1 MQILQRLNLIFTH
14 TMTRN
19 TFTNFA
25 KQKPNKKPFQFEKA
39 FVL

>member
-1 MQILQRLNLIFTH
+1 MQILQRLNLISTH
-14 TMTRN
+14 TMVKIILAN
-19 TFTNFA
+19 FT